1 MAKLTNSGVRF
12 IVGVLSIA
20 VTGVVVGS
28 IIASAMNTL
37 AEAIRE
43 SGQASSASSS
53 SSSSSSS
60 SIASSSSNP
69 SSSSISSSS
78 NTSNPVVELDVFT
91 VEFNSMGG
99 TPSNIAS
106 IEVTENDTIFD
117 FPTVTLANN
126 TFAGWY
132 TGNTPS
138 DVLFTAT
145 MPVVRDMVL
154 YATWT
159 ANPAPVLPPPG
170 AVTHVV
176 AFDAAGGSPVTSIQV
191 ESGKTF
197 TLPGTTRT
205 GYVFLGWFTGNL
217 PGDELF
223 TASTTVTR
231 DLTLLARWERQSYQI
246 TFLTY
251 GGSAVEPLV
260 AKADET
266 IDAPLSPTKLN
277 ASFEGWYLDAEFTE
291 AYTFTVM
298 PEASFTLHALW
309 GDVATDGLL
318 YAFIGDAYI
327 VRGYEGVHNVIMI
340 PSEYNEFPV
349 TEIAD
354 YAFESNNT
362 LVSVV
367 LPEGSNIHTIGKG
380 AFNNMPLLREVV
392 LGPSVTT
399 IRDDAFRNATALREL
414 HIPAEVT
421 RLGTNV
427 LTGAESIRRVTV
439 QPANNALGAV
449 SGIPNFK
456 YLFGGITFNTP
467 ANLPI
472 PASLQTVAITEGAT
486 AVPTDFFRDLPNIT
500 EASIPASVTSVGF
513 NVLFGA
519 TNLRTLRWTFTST
532 TQSTNGQN
540 AYLSYAFGAN
550 YTTITNVPAGLSSVI
565 INETASTRIPNGA
578 FYNIGS
584 LTSIELPQNITA
596 IGDSVFAHLA
606 INTSRLQYIEL
617 PENLV
622 SIDFSAFFRNTSLLE
637 LYLPDSVTT
646 IGTNVISETLSLRK
660 LSFNHDSLPVN
671 SRFFRYL
678 YGGTSAIA
686 GGTGATGI
694 TLNQV
699 EVRGT
704 PTSLIANFFRSFTS
718 IETVFIPST
727 ITSMGDGAFSFM
739 TNLKQ
744 VQVINQDAELNKVI
758 LPSGLTSIGTNLF
771 QSSTSIQEV
780 IFPVGITAIPAQT
793 FVDATSLKAVTLSSG
808 LLTIGNEAFL
818 RTGLESINLPNTVTT
833 LGNFA
838 FSSTRLVTLTI
849 PSSVT
854 TIGTNL
860 IASTNTLVTLNFN
873 VDSLPTAG
881 KFFRYFYG
889 GGAFNSGGILPT
901 TPTFAL
907 TTVNVTG
914 GTALPNNFFN
924 MGSAFPI
931 LKTITLANTFTTIG
945 ESAFSNLTGLTS
957 LTLEEG
963 ITSIGV
969 FAFFNTTSLL
979 ALTIPS
985 TVTTIGNNAFQQA
998 GMATLVL
1005 GANLTTLG
1013 SNVFVAMPNLTSI
1026 EFLGAVPPAIG
1037 TTIFATAINGLTLLP
1052 NLIVEIPFG
1061 STTAYTTVVTTPV
1074 NNNYAQFV
1082 ALSTAT
1088 PTRLVEAEDPN
1099 LDPAG
1104 E

>member
-1 MAKLTNSGVRF
+1 
-12 IVGVLSIA
+12 
-20 VTGVVVGS
+20 
-28 IIASAMNTL
+28 
-37 AEAIRE
+37 
-43 SGQASSASSS
+43 
-53 SSSSSSS
+53 
-60 SIASSSSNP
+60 
-69 SSSSISSSS
+69 
-78 NTSNPVVELDVFT
+78 
-91 VEFNSMGG
+91 MGG
-99 TPSNIAS
+99 SPSNIAS
-106 IEVTENDTIFD
+106 IEVEEGKTIFD
-117 FPTVTLANN
+117 FPTVTLAEN
-126 TFAGWY
+126 TFAGWF

-138 DVLFTAT
+138 DVLFTST
-145 MPVVRDMVL
+145 MPVIRDMVL
-154 YATWT
+154 YASWT
-159 ANPAPVLPPPG
+159 ANPDPVLPPPG
-170 AVTHVV
+170 AVTHTVG
-176 AFDAAGGSPVTSIQV
+176 FDPADGSPVTSIYV

-217 PGDELF
+217 PGDVLF

-231 DLTLLARWERQSYQI
+231 DITLVARWERRSYQI

-251 GGSAVEPLV
+251 GGSAVQPLV

-277 ASFEGWYLDAEFTE
+277 ASFEGWYIDEDFTE
-291 AYTFTVM
+291 AYVFDVM
-298 PEASFTLHALW
+298 PEDSFTLHALW

-318 YAFIGDAYI
+318 YAFTGESY
-327 VRGYEGVHNVIMI
+327 VVSGYDGVHNVIMI
-340 PSEYNEFPV
+340 PSEYNGFPV
-349 TEIAD
+349 TEISD
-354 YAFESNNT
+354 FAFEVNST
-362 LVSVV
+362 LVSVI
-367 LPEGSNIHTIGKG
+367 LPEDSQLHTIGRG
-380 AFNNMPLLREVV
+380 AFHSMPLLREVV

-414 HIPAEVT
+414 HIPAKVT

-427 LTGAESIRRVTV
+427 LTGAESIRKVTV
-439 QPANNALGAV
+439 QPTNNALGTV
-449 SGIPNFK
+449 GGIPNFK
-456 YLFGGITFNTP
+456 YLFGGITYNTP

-486 AVPTDFFRDLPNIT
+486 AVPPDFFRDLPNIS
-500 EASIPASVTSVGF
+500 EASIPASVTSVGI
-513 NVLFGA
+513 NVLSGA

-532 TQSTNGQN
+532 IQGTNNQN

-550 YTTITNVPAGLSSVI
+550 YTAITNVPAELSSVI

-606 INTSRLQYIEL
+606 NNTSRLKYIEL

-622 SIDFSAFFRNTSLLE
+622 SIDFNAFWKNTSLLE

-646 IGTNVISETLSLRK
+646 IGTNVISETLSLRE

-678 YGGTSAIA
+678 YGGTSATA
-686 GGTGATGI
+686 GGTGTTGI
-694 TLNQV
+694 TLKQV

-718 IETVFIPST
+718 IQTVFIPST

-744 VQVINQDAELNKVI
+744 VQVINQDAELNKII

-780 IFPVGITAIPAQT
+780 IFPVGITAIPVQT

-818 RTGLESINLPNTVTT
+818 RTSLESINLPNTVTT

-860 IASTNTLVTLNFN
+860 ITSTNTLVTLNFN
-873 VDSLPTAG
+873 LTSLQTGAQ
-881 KFFRYFYG
+881 FFRYFYG
-889 GGAFNSGGILPT
+889 GGAFNSGGTLPV
-901 TPTFAL
+901 TPASAL

-914 GTALPNNFFN
+914 GTLLPPNFFN
-924 MGSAFPI
+924 VGAAFPI

-945 ESAFSNLTGLTS
+945 ESAFSNLTGLNS
-957 LTLEEG
+957 LTLNEG

-969 FAFFNTTSLL
+969 NAFFTTTSLL

-985 TVTTIGNNAFQQA
+985 SVTTIGNGAFNLA
-998 GMATLVL
+998 GMSTLVL

-1013 SNVFVAMPNLTSI
+1013 NNVFVAMPNITSI

-1037 TTIFATAINGLTLLP
+1037 TTIFATTINGVTLLS
-1052 NLIVEIPFG
+1052 NLIVHIPFG
-1061 STTAYTTVVTTPV
+1061 SRTAYTTVVTTPV

-1082 ALSTAT
+1082 ALNTAT

-1099 LDPAG
+1099 PEPAG
-1104 E
+1104 D